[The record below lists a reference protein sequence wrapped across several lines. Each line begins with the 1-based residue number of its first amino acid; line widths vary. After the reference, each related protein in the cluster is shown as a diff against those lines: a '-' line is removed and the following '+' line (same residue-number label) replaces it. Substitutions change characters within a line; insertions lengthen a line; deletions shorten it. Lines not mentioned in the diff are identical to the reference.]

1 MEDSLLIIQF
11 KGLIECKSLNKEAL
25 INNSKQLNF

>member
-11 KGLIECKSLNKEAL
+11 KGLIEGKSLNKKAL